1 MNGNFTSPT
10 RAALQAF
17 GGILLS
23 ATIVYFV
30 LNGAE
35 IVRGTHYIDWSL
47 IRALCLIG
55 LCTLTYSFY
64 EVHNAPQKAR

>member
-23 ATIVYFV
+23 ASIVYFV
-30 LNGAE
+30 LHGVE
-35 IVRGTHYIDWSL
+35 ILQGTHYLDWSL

-64 EVHNAPQKAR
+64 EVHTGLQKAR

>member
-1 MNGNFTSPT
+1 MNGNFPSPT

-23 ATIVYFV
+23 ASIVYLV
-30 LNGAE
+30 LHGAE
-35 IVRGTHYIDWSL
+35 IVNGNHYLDWSL

-55 LCTLTYSFY
+55 LCTLSYSFY
-64 EVHNAPQKAR
+64 EVHTAPQKAR